1 MKLDAHGYSPTIL
14 HRILHIA
21 SVTSAFDVA
30 QTALNVVGEISIS
43 ARQINNLANEV
54 GQELAA
60 DRDLKTEQYVNA
72 PLPRK
77 PTAVDVQPDLAAVFF
92 DGGRMHTREP
102 DQGRGVHQPHW
113 RETKNA
119 AFHRMKSETFAEDP
133 QPELPDCFRNEAYV
147 EKLVK
152 GLKNLKKE
160 GREEELEVEPPS
172 PAKTASAERRVQ
184 DQVCWQPETLFH
196 TCLSSLAT
204 SEEFGPMMAAEADAR
219 GFFTAKKK
227 AFLGDG
233 QACNWTIQQRWFA
246 DFVPIADFVH
256 VVEYVY
262 TAAKTIHA
270 DAPSRWRQYVEWAT
284 ACWKGDVATVIDDL
298 RVWQSRLGIL
308 AEGEKV
314 PDTDPRKILHRVT
327 TYLTNSGARMDYP
340 RYRQQGLPVTSSLAE
355 SLVKQISKRVKGTE
369 KFWNDGPSGEA
380 ILQLRAAVI
389 SDGERLRRW
398 ISNRP
403 ISPFSPR
410 CRRPLLANST

>member
-1 MKLDAHGYSPTIL
+1 M
-14 HRILHIA
+14 R
-21 SVTSAFDVA
+21 
-30 QTALNVVGEISIS
+30 
-43 ARQINNLANEV
+43 
-54 GQELAA
+54 
-60 DRDLKTEQYVNA
+60 TEQYVNA
-72 PLPRK
+72 PLPRQ
-77 PTAVDVQPDLAAVFF
+77 PTTVDVQPDLAAVFF
-92 DGGRMHTREP
+92 DGGRMRTREP

-119 AFHRMKSETFAEDP
+119 GFHRMESQSFSEDP

-160 GREEELEVEPPS
+160 GREEELRSEESVPTSTVSAPVQEP
-172 PAKTASAERRVQ
+172 AS
-184 DQVCWQPETLFH
+184 WQPERLFH

-233 QACNWTIQQRWFA
+233 QACNWTIQRRWFP

-256 VVEYVY
+256 AVEYIY
-262 TAAKTIHA
+262 TAAKTVHA
-270 DAPSRWRQYVEWAT
+270 DAASRWRQYLEWAT
-284 ACWKGDVATVIDDL
+284 ACWKGDVAKVMVDL
-298 RVWQSRLGIL
+298 RAWQSRLGML
-308 AEGEKV
+308 PEGEKV
-314 PDTDPRKILHRVT
+314 SETDPRKIIHGVT
-327 TYLTNSGARMDYP
+327 TYFANSGVRMDYP
-340 RYRQQGLPVTSSLAE
+340 RYRQEGLPVTSSLAE

-389 SDGERLRRW
+389 SDGDRLQRW
-398 ISNRP
+398 ITNRP

-410 CRRPLLANST
+410 CRLPSLANST